1 MRRPPSPQPLQLPQT
16 LPLRGRRWRPAGRWP
31 QTTKVQLQELSPRAQ
46 TLGMSPTQRSTQSMD
61 LACLLSPWKSPFRG
75 CWTRRIVFQQ
85 KRLCVL
91 APPWPLG
98 TRLPEKSAGCLLG
111 CCPQDS
117 PSGTSFS
124 ASGLGMVSSWQW
136 EASLRIPGLWGSES
150 VWVGAQREGP
160 EEAMPCPTL
169 SPIWGCPVGILS

>member
-16 LPLRGRRWRPAGRWP
+16 LPLRCRRWRPAGRGP

-46 TLGMSPTQRSTQSMD
+46 TLGTSPTQRSTQSMD

-75 CWTRRIVFQQ
+75 CWTRWIVFQQ
-85 KRLCVL
+85 NRLRVL
-91 APPWPLG
+91 AHPWPLG
-98 TRLPEKSAGCLLG
+98 TRLPEKSAACLLG
-111 CCPQDS
+111 CRPQDS

-150 VWVGAQREGP
+150 VWVEGL
-160 EEAMPCPTL
+160 EEAMPCPTQAPTWRC
-169 SPIWGCPVGILS
+169 PIGILS